1 MKDFKIPTAR
11 NLETGE
17 EKSIDIDPRSYTSV
31 HEWKPV
37 PPERFAQLLHQYQ
50 CDDHNSDDYGNGL
63 MHAKA
68 FKLDRETTAIIH
80 YSIKRPGSSIASPV
94 LMTIDSSKMGKV
106 ICFAS
111 LLHGREAPESVS
123 FSVGGVRLDR

>member
-1 MKDFKIPTAR
+1 MKDLKIPTAR
-11 NLETGE
+11 NLATGE
-17 EKSIDIDPRSYTSV
+17 EKSIDIDPRFYTSV

-37 PPERFAQLLHQYQ
+37 PPERFIQLLHQYQ
-50 CDDHNSDDYGNGL
+50 CEDQNSDEYGNGL

-80 YSIKRPGSSIASPV
+80 YSVKSMGSPVSSPV
-94 LMTIDSSKMGKV
+94 LMTIDSSNMGKV

-111 LLHGREAPESVS
+111 LRHGREAAK
-123 FSVGGVRLDR
+123 

>member
-1 MKDFKIPTAR
+1 MKDLKIPTAR

-17 EKSIDIDPRSYTSV
+17 EKSIDIDPRFYTSV

-37 PPERFAQLLHQYQ
+37 PPERFIQLLHQYQ
-50 CDDHNSDDYGNGL
+50 CDDHNIDDFGNSL
-63 MHAKA
+63 MHSKA

-80 YSIKRPGSSIASPV
+80 YSVKYPGTGIGMPV

-106 ICFAS
+106 ISFAS
-111 LLHGREAPESVS
+111 LLHGREAAA
-123 FSVGGVRLDR
+123 